1 VTTKKRNNSDAKER
15 RHAVAN
21 ETPVK
26 AKRPLKG
33 ARPTDVRESLLD
45 AAEDVII
52 EHGVNDLTL
61 ETVAARAG
69 VSKGGL
75 LYHFPS
81 KDALIQAMVS
91 RIASLV
97 RECFSIELAAEP
109 SGRGRHARALLRLM
123 MSGKGPLLPRLKQVA
138 APLLAA
144 MASNP
149 TLLDPMRSFLCGV
162 RQGMMADG
170 MPADTSWLV
179 LAALDGVKFW
189 RIFNVLEPSQ
199 ADLEQLQGLLGR
211 IIDESSE

>member
-1 VTTKKRNNSDAKER
+1 MTMKQRNHGDAKQR
-15 RHAVAN
+15 RQGAVD
-21 ETPVK
+21 EPTFK
-26 AKRPLKG
+26 AKRPLRRTG
-33 ARPTDVRESLLD
+33 STDARELLLD
-45 AAEDVII
+45 AAEDVVIAR
-52 EHGVNDLTL
+52 GVNDMTL
-61 ETVAARAG
+61 ETVAASAG
-69 VSKGGL
+69 ISKGGL

-91 RIASLV
+91 RIACLV
-97 RECFSIELAAEP
+97 REHFATELAAEP
-109 SGRGRHARALLRLM
+109 PGRGRHARALLRLM

-149 TLLDPMRSFLCGV
+149 TLLDPMRSFLCRV
-162 RQGMMADG
+162 RLGMIADG

-199 ADLEQLQGLLGR
+199 ADLEQLRRLLGR
-211 IIDESSE
+211 IIDEGSI